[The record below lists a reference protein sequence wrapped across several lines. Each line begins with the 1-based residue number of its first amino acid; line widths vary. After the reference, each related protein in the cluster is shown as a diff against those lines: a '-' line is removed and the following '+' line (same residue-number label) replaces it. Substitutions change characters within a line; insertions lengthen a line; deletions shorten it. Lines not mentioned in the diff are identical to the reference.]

1 MSVRVRECV
10 SVMVNVNE
18 GESECDRECHTAR
31 GLAFGEKMVL
41 AFSGLPLEDSGIL
54 TLQGINKTK

>member
-1 MSVRVRECV
+1 MSVRVRECG

-18 GESECDRECHTAR
+18 GESECDRECAR